1 MPEEN
6 PVSPNHDAG
15 ASQWTPPA
23 PEHLHAML
31 PQYDEWVMIGCGG
44 MGAVYRAR
52 QVSLDR
58 PVAIKVLPPLG
69 GDDAAEF
76 AHRFKNEARTMARL
90 GHPAIVAVHDFGETQ
105 DGLLYFAMEYIDGTD
120 VFKMIHQQGR
130 LPPEHA
136 LSITAHV
143 CDALAY
149 AHEHKVIHRDIKPA
163 NILINME
170 GAVKVADFGLA
181 SRHDPTQEGGAQE
194 GSAMGTPDFVAPEVL
209 RLGAPVDG
217 RADLYAVGVMLHNML
232 TGEIPRHAGKPA
244 SQKCGCDP
252 RFDAIIRK
260 AMEHDVTQR
269 YQSAREIRRDLD
281 RILAVPVAKQQA
293 AQQPQ
298 VRGGMQPRPVAIP
311 QQPPP
316 KGTPWGLIAAAVVVL
331 GGAAA
336 FFLKSG
342 GSSTAAG
349 RGDAARPV
357 PSASSSASSG
367 SKTGD
372 TAAEPTPAPA
382 PVVIQNAPQSFK
394 GSPLSQLPV
403 LSHGGHYYQVV
414 DAQTNFNEAQR
425 HAASLGAHLL
435 TISSQEEMDWLDQ
448 ALPPLLR
455 KVPQWMATIG
465 ARRENGAWTWVTGE
479 PWKFTRWDDGGA
491 AAAGEPQKN
500 FALKLTAKGDT
511 RAVWGTGH
519 FDGSRSFIIEW
530 DGMPQSL
537 PAPVVATPSPVPAP
551 TPSVPAPV
559 AESGAA
565 KRLRELETQFRA
577 ALERDVLSTHRNAL
591 ADLNTKYPAALD
603 RALAT
608 AANPAET
615 EALHQEKQR
624 LQDNTPLPTEDPADL
639 AAPLKPLRSTYRAT
653 LRPLDLARHN
663 GIINFFLRY
672 EEVLKG
678 LEAEWKTSSPGDAR
692 LAAERLAKMTRERVA
707 MLDEAKELVPDGR
720 EIVLKGSERFTT
732 PESFQPPVEIT
743 IVAKTERRNLRLAYT
758 ATAMIFNWEVNPD
771 DLRMSNDFG
780 GARNEPTQGRIPEDT
795 FVTIQ
800 WRVLPHM
807 QSVSVDGRRRLLH
820 YGDYSKL
827 NKPVG
832 VFTYDSKVTLK
843 SLQVRLLDL
852 QALEDQVSSV
862 PEVKDLLVNNA
873 DWTGKVELP
882 AGTYRPLRRINI
894 GAPGKRDPKAQNDEQ
909 RCDVTSQPGTRI
921 ENVRFHLKEG
931 SWKAAGGLF
940 RDVKITADLGG
951 SFEASN
957 SLFQD
962 CVFGKEGPWYVAW
975 FSSKWNFSNCVFTG
989 SFMQNWRLGDVGMKL
1004 NACTFHDVDFI
1015 PVGFKEDAGA
1025 EVSKDWLSIQN
1036 CRFVRCRVPESF
1048 ALATK
1053 NCVFEKCTFGAP
1065 EEKLPLKS
1073 PLSTTLFLQDGI
1085 NSPQAGTGR
1094 ILNSQGAEKAPAG
1107 VGAAVK
1113 HRREG
1118 STLTFE

>member
-1 MPEEN
+1 M
-6 PVSPNHDAG
+6 
-15 ASQWTPPA
+15 

-31 PQYDEWVMIGCGG
+31 PQYDEWVMVGCGG

-58 PVAIKVLPPLG
+58 PVAIKVLPPLD
-69 GDDAAEF
+69 GDDAEEF
-76 AHRFKNEARTMARL
+76 AQRFKNEARTMARL

-120 VFKMIHQQGR
+120 VFKMIHQKGR

-181 SRHDPTQEGGAQE
+181 SRHDPTQEGGAEE
-194 GSAMGTPDFVAPEVL
+194 GTAMGTPDFVAPEVL

-244 SQKCGCDP
+244 SQRCGCDP

-281 RILAVPVAKQQA
+281 RILTVPVAKQQA

-298 VRGGMQPRPVAIP
+298 VRGGMQPRPPAIP

-316 KGTPWGLIAAAVVVL
+316 NGPAWGLIAAAVIVL

-336 FFLKSG
+336 FLLRPGASSTPASREDTTQTPPS
-342 GSSTAAG
+342 GSSST
-349 RGDAARPV
+349 
-357 PSASSSASSG
+357 SSE

-372 TAAEPTPAPA
+372 TLPTPPA
-382 PVVIQNAPQSFK
+382 AVVIQNAPQSFK

-403 LSHGGHYYQVV
+403 LSHGGHHYQIVE
-414 DAQTNFNEAQR
+414 AQTNFNEAQR

-435 TISSQEEMDWLDQ
+435 TITSQEEMNWLDQ

-465 ARRENGAWTWVTGE
+465 ARRENGVWTWITGE
-479 PWKFTRWDDGGA
+479 PWKFTRWEDDGA
-491 AAAGEPQKN
+491 AAAGEAEKN
-500 FALKLTAKGDT
+500 FALKLTARSET
-511 RAVWGTGH
+511 RALWGTGH
-519 FDGSRSFIIEW
+519 LDGSRAFIIEW
-530 DGMPQSL
+530 DD
-537 PAPVVATPSPVPAP
+537 PSK
-551 TPSVPAPV
+551 SVPAPV
-559 AESGAA
+559 VTTTNPPPMPPPSVAPEVEGAGV
-565 KRLRELETQFRA
+565 KRLRELDTQFRT
-577 ALERDVLSTHRNAL
+577 ALERDVLATHRNAL
-591 ADLNTKYPAALD
+591 ADLNFKYLAAINRGFSTASAAGD
-603 RALAT
+603 LA
-608 AANPAET
+608 AANAFD
-615 EALHQEKQR
+615 QEKQR
-624 LQDNTPLPTEDPADL
+624 IQGNSPLPTEDPADL
-639 AAPLKPLRSTYRAT
+639 PAALKPLRATYRVT
-653 LRPLDLARHN
+653 LRPLELARHN
-663 GIINFFLRY
+663 GIIGFYLRY

-678 LEAEWKTSSPGDAR
+678 LEAEWRTSSPGDAR
-692 LAAERLAKMTRERVA
+692 LATGRLAGLARERAA
-707 MLDEAKELVPDGR
+707 MLNEGKELVPDGK
-720 EIVLKGSERFTT
+720 EIVLQGNNRFTT

-807 QSVSVDGRRRLLH
+807 QSVSVDGKRRLLH
-820 YGDYSKL
+820 YGDYAKL
-827 NKPVG
+827 NKPVS

-843 SLQVRLLDL
+843 SLQVRQLDL
-852 QALEDQVSSV
+852 NALEDQVSSV
-862 PEVKDLLVNNA
+862 PEMKDLLLNNA
-873 DWTGKVELP
+873 DWTGKVDLP

-940 RDVKITADLGG
+940 RDVRITADLGG

-975 FSSKWNFSNCVFTG
+975 FSSRWNFSNCVFTG

-1004 NACTFHDVDFI
+1004 NGCTFYDVDFI

-1025 EVSKDWLSIQN
+1025 EVAKDWLSIQK
-1036 CRFVRCRVPESF
+1036 CRFINCRVPESF

-1053 NCVFEKCTFGAP
+1053 DCVFEKCTFGAP
-1065 EEKLPLKS
+1065 EEKLPIKS
-1073 PLSTTLFLQDGI
+1073 GLNTAVFLQDSV
-1085 NSPQAGTGR
+1085 NQPQAGPGR
-1094 ILNSQGAEKAPAG
+1094 TLNPQTAGTAPAE
-1107 VGAAVK
+1107 VGATVK
-1113 HRREG
+1113 HQRG
-1118 STLTFE
+1118 GGTLDFEQVQGL